1 MKRER
6 RRTTSIAIKEDYV
19 GEGNVKGRP
28 FVSARAQD
36 KIKQNH
42 PPFNLLSGSEIAISG
57 SA

>member
-1 MKRER
+1 MKGER

-42 PPFNLLSGSEIAISG
+42 PRSIS
-57 SA
+57 